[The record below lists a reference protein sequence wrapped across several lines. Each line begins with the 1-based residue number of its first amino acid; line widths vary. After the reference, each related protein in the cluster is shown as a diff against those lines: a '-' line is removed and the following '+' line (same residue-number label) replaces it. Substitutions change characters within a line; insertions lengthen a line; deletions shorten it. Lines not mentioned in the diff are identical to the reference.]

1 VQASLPRQV
10 PGVGRVAGGLR
21 RVAPPARR
29 PPLPLVAAGAL
40 VALLALVPLAY
51 LVIRAAGVADGSLDL
66 VFRARTAQVVA
77 NTLVLALLV
86 GAGAVALGLPIGL
99 LTARTDLPFRRAV
112 TILAVVPL
120 AVPSYVLAF
129 AVIGMLG
136 PNGTLAGLLAPLGV
150 ERLPSIYGLPGA
162 TLVLTLATYPLV
174 VLGVRAGARRFDAG
188 LLEAARTLGDNERS
202 AFRHVALPIL
212 LPAITGGALLAILYA
227 LADFGSVSLLQFD
240 SLSRAIYVQYRA
252 TFDRSLAAVLSL
264 VLAALALSV
273 AVLEAWVRSRQPP
286 AVARSRQ
293 RPLPPFLLG
302 RWRWP
307 AFAFCAAVIGLA
319 LVLPVGTLVAWL
331 VRGLA
336 NDEPLRLVPGAAWN
350 TLVASG
356 AAAGV
361 AILLAAPVAL
371 LLVRSPGRVA
381 SAVEGA
387 ALTSYALPGIVV
399 ALAVV
404 FLATGAI
411 PFAYQTFGLLALA
424 YAVRFLPQGLN
435 PLRDGLRS
443 VSPSLEQ
450 SARVLGRRPLGAFWS
465 VTLPLLR
472 PGLAAGL
479 ALVFLTTAKE
489 LPMTLILAPTGFA
502 TLATQVWGAVGDGF
516 YARAAPSAL
525 LLVGLSLASVALL
538 LRTEGRS

>member
-1 VQASLPRQV
+1 MQASLPRQI
-10 PGVGRVAGGLR
+10 PGVQRVAPGLR
-21 RVAPPARR
+21 RIAPARR
-29 PPLPLVAAGAL
+29 PPLPLTAAGVG
-40 VALLALVPLAY
+40 VALLAVVPIAYLVVRAAGAADDSLD
-51 LVIRAAGVADGSLDL
+51 LVIRA
-66 VFRARTAQVVA
+66 RTAEVVA
-77 NTLVLALLV
+77 TTLVMAALV

-112 TILAVVPL
+112 TVLAVVPL

-136 PNGTLAGLLAPLGV
+136 PNGTLAALLAPFGV
-150 ERLPSIYGLPGA
+150 TSLPPIYGLPGA
-162 TLVLTLATYPLV
+162 VLVLTLATYPLV
-174 VLGVRAGARRFDAG
+174 VLGVRAGARRFDAT
-188 LLEAARTLGDNERS
+188 LLEAARTLGDDEAR
-202 AFRHVALPIL
+202 AFRRVALPIL
-212 LPAITGGALLAILYA
+212 LPAITGGTLLAILYA
-227 LADFGSVSLLQFD
+227 LADFGSVSLLQVD

-264 VLAALALSV
+264 ILAGLALAV
-273 AVLEAWVRSRQPP
+273 AVTEAWVRRRQPP
-286 AVARSRQ
+286 VVARARQ
-293 RPLPPFLLG
+293 RPLPPLALG

-307 AFAFCAAVIGLA
+307 AFAFCAAVIALA

-331 VRGLA
+331 LRGLA
-336 NDEPLRLVPGAAWN
+336 NEEPLRLVPGAIWN

-361 AILLAAPVAL
+361 AIVLAAPIAL
-371 LLVRSPGRVA
+371 LLVRWPGRVA

-411 PFAYQTFGLLALA
+411 PFAYQTFGLLVVA
-424 YAVRFLPQGLN
+424 YAVRFLPQSLN

-450 SARVLGRRPLGAFWS
+450 SARVLGRRPVEAFWS

-472 PGLAAGL
+472 PGLVAGV

-489 LPMTLILAPTGFA
+489 LPMTLILAPTGFG

-525 LLVGLSLASVALL
+525 LLVGLSLLSVALL
-538 LRTEGRS
+538 LRTEDRS